1 MAWTWLDAT
10 YRSNVCGNSSCEGNR
25 MPGIARN
32 MGFASFGWQPDEG
45 WYAGANL
52 RYMSDIQ
59 ANDANTAKAPS
70 YTLAGL
76 NTGYK
81 LQYGNWLMD
90 IYGRVD
96 NLFDREYIGS
106 LIVNESNQ
114 RYYEAAPGRNYGV
127 GLSLAWTFN

>member
-1 MAWTWLDAT
+1 MRRAT
-10 YRSNVCGNSSCEGNR
+10 GSSLTACR
-25 MPGIARN
+25 WMPGIARD
-32 MGFASFGWQPDEG
+32 MGFASFGWQPEES

-52 RYMSDIQ
+52 RYASDIQ

-70 YTLAGL
+70 YTVAGL

-96 NLFDREYIGS
+96 NLFDLQYVGS
-106 LIVNESNQ
+106 LIVNESNK